1 MAEMRMMGAQPLS
14 SGGQERMLDKI
25 FDEVARVRVPA
36 GADHLD
42 LGLDVEQT
50 DGLPAIHLKLSL
62 QAAGGVPAAAALVPE
77 VPPEVVFGPRGH
89 GTIALLAMADLEA
102 RRPDIK
108 AKVDAILTADPL
120 GRTEYFGAAN
130 WPDHIKGARPETK
143 PWHYIDIIYRP
154 RQPSAKPRLP
164 EPPHALSALA
174 ELSAKL
180 RETEDPEE
188 KADTL
193 CFIMHIVGDLH
204 QPLHC
209 ATRVTHGFPA
219 PEGDHGGNDFLL
231 GGKKYRKLHA
241 LWDDSVNL
249 ALEDSAEDLADEIA
263 QRLPRESLAEEI
275 AVRDPEQWAR
285 AGFAIAVEKGYRPLE
300 ESGDE
305 RPEPSGRYLRTA
317 RDIGQ
322 RQAAIGGY
330 RLADMLTELLGT

>member
-1 MAEMRMMGAQPLS
+1 MAEMRSTGAQTAS
-14 SGGQERMLDKI
+14 SGGQEHMLDKI
-25 FDEVARVRVPA
+25 FEEVARVRVPA

-42 LGLDVEQT
+42 LGLDVDEI

-62 QAAGGVPAAAALVPE
+62 QAAGGAPAAAFAAE

-102 RRPDIK
+102 RRSDIK
-108 AKVDAILTADPL
+108 AKVDSILAADPL
-120 GRTEYFGAAN
+120 GRTDYFRAAN
-130 WPDHIKGARPETK
+130 WADRIRGSRPETK
-143 PWHYIDIIYRP
+143 PWHYVDFVYDSR
-154 RQPSAKPRLP
+154 RPSANPRLP

-174 ELSAKL
+174 ELRRKL
-180 RETEDPEE
+180 RETDDPEE
-188 KADTL
+188 KADAL

-209 ATRVTHGFPA
+209 VTRVTPAFPA
-219 PEGDHGGNDFLL
+219 PEGDRGGNELL
-231 GGKKYRKLHA
+231 LSGPYRKLHA

-249 ALEDSAEDLADEIA
+249 SLQDSAEDLADEIA
-263 QRLPRESLAEEI
+263 QRLPRESLAEEV
-275 AVRDPEQWAR
+275 AVREPEQWAR
-285 AGFAIAVEKGYRPLE
+285 EGFAIAVEKAYRPLE

-305 RPEPSGRYLRTA
+305 RPKPSSRYLRTA

-330 RLADMLTELLGT
+330 RLADMLTELLGG